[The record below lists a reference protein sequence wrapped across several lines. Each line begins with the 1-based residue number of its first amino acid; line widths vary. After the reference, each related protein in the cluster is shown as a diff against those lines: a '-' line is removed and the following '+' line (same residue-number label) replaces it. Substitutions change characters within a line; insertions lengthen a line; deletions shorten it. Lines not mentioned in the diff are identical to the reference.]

1 MFQWQPALALLALT
15 LTDRFRSMTRRS
27 QNFRQ
32 ADVERAVK
40 AALSVGLTVNSFEIS
55 QSGTIRVI
63 TTNVKG
69 ENTPDSPYDEWKA
82 KRDAGSTQRYQSG
95 F

>member
-1 MFQWQPALALLALT
+1 
-15 LTDRFRSMTRRS
+15 MTRRS
-27 QNFRQ
+27 VAFRQ

-40 AALSVGLTVNSFEIS
+40 AALSAGLTVNSFEVS

-69 ENTPDSPYDEWKA
+69 ETTPDLPYDEWKA
-82 KRDAGSTQRYQSG
+82 KRDAGST
-95 F
+95 

>member
-1 MFQWQPALALLALT
+1 MA
-15 LTDRFRSMTRRS
+15 RGS

-40 AALSVGLTVNSFEIS
+40 AALSAGLTVSSFEIS

-63 TTNVKG
+63 TTNIKG
-69 ENTPDSPYDEWKA
+69 ESAPALPYDEWKA
-82 KRDAGSTQRYQSG
+82 KRDAG
-95 F
+95 

>member
-1 MFQWQPALALLALT
+1 
-15 LTDRFRSMTRRS
+15 MTRRS
-27 QNFRQ
+27 VAFSQ

-40 AALSVGLTVNSFEIS
+40 AALSAGLTVGAFEIS

-69 ENTPDSPYDEWKA
+69 ETTPDTPYDQWKA
-82 KRDAGSTQRYQSG
+82 KRDAGST
-95 F
+95 

>member
-1 MFQWQPALALLALT
+1 
-15 LTDRFRSMTRRS
+15 MTRRP
-27 QNFRQ
+27 QTFKQ

-40 AALSVGLTVNSFEIS
+40 AALSAGLTVSAFEIS

-69 ENTPDSPYDEWKA
+69 ETMPDTPYDQWKA
-82 KRDAGSTQRYQSG
+82 KRDAGST
-95 F
+95 